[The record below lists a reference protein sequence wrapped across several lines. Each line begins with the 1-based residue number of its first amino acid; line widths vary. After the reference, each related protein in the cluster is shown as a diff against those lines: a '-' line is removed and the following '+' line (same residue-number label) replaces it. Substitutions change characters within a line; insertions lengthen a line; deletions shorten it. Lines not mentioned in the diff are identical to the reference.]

1 MMHWSM
7 RSVLGWAVLA
17 SLLVLAVLAVDAAP
31 ALAQAS
37 DVGRNVGREV
47 ETWAKALLLGV
58 VALVAIPAIAK
69 RDVTGGL
76 MLALLAVIVGGF
88 AFAPETVRSVISGI
102 WRSIA
107 G

>member
-17 SLLVLAVLAVDAAP
+17 SLLALAVLAVDAAP

-37 DVGRNVGREV
+37 DVGRNV

-88 AFAPETVRSVISGI
+88 AFAPETVKSVISGI